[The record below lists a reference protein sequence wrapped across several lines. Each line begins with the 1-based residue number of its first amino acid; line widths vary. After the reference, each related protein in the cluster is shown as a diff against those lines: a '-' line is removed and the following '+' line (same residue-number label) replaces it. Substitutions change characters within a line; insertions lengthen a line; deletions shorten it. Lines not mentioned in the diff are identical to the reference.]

1 MCLNHSVAKPINSYT
16 HPLNLDQVNEL
27 REILEHENFEFKTK
41 EYTIFSA
48 RKDHLNISVYQ
59 KGPKVLI
66 QGKKTEEFVRF
77 TLEPRILGE
86 AKLGYEEEL
95 NPEMFEP
102 HFGIDESGKGDFF
115 GPLVIAGAYT
125 DKNLT
130 RSLLDEGIADSK
142 KITDTRIKKL
152 SKIIRDSPGIEHEI
166 IIIGPKKY
174 NELYSKIGNLNKLLA
189 WGHATCIERLCEKRP
204 DCERALSDQ
213 FARSS
218 VLTSSLGERGKN
230 IEIQQRT
237 KAESD
242 IAVATASILARDAF
256 VTWIDKATEQFGFP
270 IPKGASNKVQET
282 GEKLVAQHG
291 TQILQEVSKTHFKTA
306 KNWL

>member
-1 MCLNHSVAKPINSYT
+1 VAKPINSYT

-48 RKDHLNISVYQ
+48 SKDRLTVSVYQ

-66 QGKKTEEFVRF
+66 QGKKTEEFVHF

-125 DKNLT
+125 DKNLA
-130 RSLLDEGIADSK
+130 RVLLDEGIADSK
-142 KITDTRIKKL
+142 KITDTKIKKL
-152 SKIIRDSPGIEHEI
+152 SKFIRKSPGIEHEI

-189 WGHATCIERLCEKRP
+189 WGHATCIEKLCEKRP
-204 DCERALSDQ
+204 DCNRALSDQ
-213 FARSS
+213 FARAS
-218 VLTSSLGERGKN
+218 VLTSSLGKRGKKIK
-230 IEIQQRT
+230 IEQRT
-237 KAESD
+237 KAEAD

-256 VTWIDKATEQFGFP
+256 VTWIDKATEQFGFS
-270 IPKGASNKVQET
+270 IPKGASNKVQEA

-291 TQILQEVSKTHFKTA
+291 TKILVEVSKIHFKTA
-306 KNWL
+306 QNWL

>member
-1 MCLNHSVAKPINSYT
+1 MAKPINSYT

-48 RKDHLNISVYQ
+48 SKDRLTVSVYQ

-66 QGKKTEEFVRF
+66 QGKKTEEFVHF

-125 DKNLT
+125 DKNLA
-130 RSLLDEGIADSK
+130 RVLLDEGIADSK
-142 KITDTRIKKL
+142 KITDTKIKKL
-152 SKIIRDSPGIEHEI
+152 SKFIRKSPGIENEI

-189 WGHATCIERLCEKRP
+189 WGHATCIEKLCEKRP
-204 DCERALSDQ
+204 DCNRALSDQ
-213 FARSS
+213 FARAS
-218 VLTSSLGERGKN
+218 VLTSSLGKRGKKIK
-230 IEIQQRT
+230 IEQRT
-237 KAESD
+237 KAEAD

-256 VTWIDKATEQFGFP
+256 VTWIDKATEQFGFS
-270 IPKGASNKVQET
+270 IPKGASNKVQEA

-291 TQILQEVSKTHFKTA
+291 TKILVEVSKIHFKTA
-306 KNWL
+306 QNWL

>member
-1 MCLNHSVAKPINSYT
+1 MAKPINSYT
-16 HPLNLDQVNEL
+16 HPLNLEQVNEL

-48 RKDHLNISVYQ
+48 SKDRLTVSVYQ

-66 QGKKTEEFVRF
+66 QGKKTEEFVHF

-125 DKNLT
+125 DKNLA
-130 RSLLDEGIADSK
+130 RVLLDEGIADSK
-142 KITDTRIKKL
+142 KITDTKIKKL
-152 SKIIRDSPGIEHEI
+152 SKFIRKSPGIEHEI

-189 WGHATCIERLCEKRP
+189 WGHATCIEKLCEKRP
-204 DCERALSDQ
+204 DCNRALSDQ
-213 FARSS
+213 FARAS
-218 VLTSSLGERGKN
+218 VLTSSLGKRGKKIK
-230 IEIQQRT
+230 IEQRT
-237 KAESD
+237 KAEAD

-256 VTWIDKATEQFGFP
+256 VTWIDKATEQFGFS
-270 IPKGASNKVQET
+270 IPKGASNKVQEA

-291 TQILQEVSKTHFKTA
+291 TQILVEVSKIHFKTA
-306 KNWL
+306 QNWL

>member
-1 MCLNHSVAKPINSYT
+1 MAKPINSYT

-48 RKDHLNISVYQ
+48 SKDRLTVSVYQ

-66 QGKKTEEFVRF
+66 QGKKTEEFVHF

-125 DKNLT
+125 DKNLA
-130 RSLLDEGIADSK
+130 RVLLDEGIADSK
-142 KITDTRIKKL
+142 KITDTKIKKL
-152 SKIIRDSPGIEHEI
+152 SKFIRKSPGIEHEI

-174 NELYSKIGNLNKLLA
+174 NELYSKIGTLNKLLA
-189 WGHATCIERLCEKRP
+189 WGHATCIEKLCEKRP
-204 DCERALSDQ
+204 DCNRALSDQ
-213 FARSS
+213 FARAS
-218 VLTSSLGERGKN
+218 VLTSSLGKRGKKIK
-230 IEIQQRT
+230 IEQRT
-237 KAESD
+237 KAEAD

-256 VTWIDKATEQFGFP
+256 VTWIDKATEQFGFS
-270 IPKGASNKVQET
+270 IPKGASNKVQEA

-291 TQILQEVSKTHFKTA
+291 TKILVEVSKIHFKTA
-306 KNWL
+306 QNWL

>member
-1 MCLNHSVAKPINSYT
+1 VAKPINSYT

-48 RKDHLNISVYQ
+48 NKDHLNISVYQ

-142 KITDTRIKKL
+142 KITDTKIKKL
-152 SKIIRDSPGIEHEI
+152 SKIIHDSPGIEHEI

-204 DCERALSDQ
+204 DCNRALSDQ

-230 IEIQQRT
+230 IKIQQRT

-256 VTWIDKATEQFGFP
+256 VTWIDKATEQFGFT
-270 IPKGASNKVQET
+270 IPKGASNKVKET

-291 TQILQEVSKTHFKTA
+291 TQILQEVSKIHFKTA
-306 KNWL
+306 QNWL

>member
-1 MCLNHSVAKPINSYT
+1 ME
-16 HPLNLDQVNEL
+16 QVNEL
-27 REILEHENFEFKTK
+27 REILEYENFEFKTK

-48 RKDHLNISVYQ
+48 SKDRLTVSVYQ

-66 QGKKTEEFVRF
+66 QGKKTEEFVHF

-125 DKNLT
+125 DKNLA
-130 RSLLDEGIADSK
+130 RVLLDEGIADSK
-142 KITDTRIKKL
+142 KITDTKIKKL
-152 SKIIRDSPGIEHEI
+152 SKIIRKSPGFEHEI

-189 WGHATCIERLCEKRP
+189 WGHATCIEKLCEKRP
-204 DCERALSDQ
+204 DCNRALSDQ
-213 FARSS
+213 FARAS
-218 VLTSSLGERGKN
+218 VLTSSLGKRGKK
-230 IEIQQRT
+230 IKIAHRT
-237 KAESD
+237 KAEAD

-256 VTWIDKATEQFGFP
+256 VTWIDEATEQFGFS
-270 IPKGASNKVQET
+270 IPKGASNKVQEA

-291 TQILQEVSKTHFKTA
+291 TEILVEVSKIHFKTA
-306 KNWL
+306 QNWL

>member
-1 MCLNHSVAKPINSYT
+1 MPKPINSYT

-27 REILEHENFEFKTK
+27 REILEYENFEFKTK

-48 RKDHLNISVYQ
+48 SKDHLNVSVYQ

-77 TLEPRILGE
+77 TLEPKILGE

-142 KITDTRIKKL
+142 KITDSKIKKL
-152 SKIIRDSPGIEHEI
+152 SEIIRNSSGIEHEI

-174 NELYSKIGNLNKLLA
+174 NKLYSKIGNLNRLLA

-204 DCERALSDQ
+204 DCKRALSDQ

-218 VLTSSLGERGKN
+218 VLTSSLGERGKTIK
-230 IEIQQRT
+230 IEQRT

-256 VTWIDKATEQFGFP
+256 VRWIEEATEQFGFS
-270 IPKGASNKVQET
+270 IPKGASSKVKEA

-291 TQILQEVSKTHFKTA
+291 TQILHEVSKIHFKTA
-306 KNWL
+306 QNWL

>member
-1 MCLNHSVAKPINSYT
+1 M
-16 HPLNLDQVNEL
+16 

-48 RKDHLNISVYQ
+48 SKDRLTVSVYQ

-66 QGKKTEEFVRF
+66 QGKKTEEFVHF

-125 DKNLT
+125 DKNLA
-130 RSLLDEGIADSK
+130 RVLLDEGIADSK
-142 KITDTRIKKL
+142 KITDTKIKKL
-152 SKIIRDSPGIEHEI
+152 SKFIRKSPGIEHEI

-189 WGHATCIERLCEKRP
+189 WGHATCIEKLCEKRP
-204 DCERALSDQ
+204 DCNRALSDQ
-213 FARSS
+213 FARAS
-218 VLTSSLGERGKN
+218 VLTSSLGKRGKKIK
-230 IEIQQRT
+230 IEQRT
-237 KAESD
+237 KAEAD

-256 VTWIDKATEQFGFP
+256 VTWIDKATEQFGFS
-270 IPKGASNKVQET
+270 IPKGASNKVQEA

-291 TQILQEVSKTHFKTA
+291 TKILVEVSKIHFKTA
-306 KNWL
+306 QNWL

>member
-1 MCLNHSVAKPINSYT
+1 MAKPINSYT

-48 RKDHLNISVYQ
+48 NKDHLNISVYQ

-142 KITDTRIKKL
+142 KITDTKIKKL
-152 SKIIRDSPGIEHEI
+152 SKIIHDSPGIEHEI

-204 DCERALSDQ
+204 DCNRALSDQ

-230 IEIQQRT
+230 IKIQQRT

-256 VTWIDKATEQFGFP
+256 VTWIDKATEQFGFT
-270 IPKGASNKVQET
+270 IPKGASNKVKET

-291 TQILQEVSKTHFKTA
+291 TQILQEVSKIHFKTA
-306 KNWL
+306 QNWL

>member
-1 MCLNHSVAKPINSYT
+1 MAKPINSYT

-48 RKDHLNISVYQ
+48 NKDHLNISVYQ

-66 QGKKTEEFVRF
+66 QGKKAEEFVRF
-77 TLEPRILGE
+77 TLEPIILGE

-142 KITDTRIKKL
+142 KITDTKIKKL
-152 SKIIRDSPGIEHEI
+152 SKIIHDSPGIEHEI

-204 DCERALSDQ
+204 DCNRALSDQ

-230 IEIQQRT
+230 IKIQQRT

-256 VTWIDKATEQFGFP
+256 VTWIDKATEQFGFT
-270 IPKGASNKVQET
+270 IPKGASNKVKET

-291 TQILQEVSKTHFKTA
+291 TQILQEVSKIHFKTA
-306 KNWL
+306 QNWL